1 MEVQK
6 QIEMLEENIICLK
19 AAIIREKRNKQKAD
33 EIYQNE
39 KPRLEQNIQELQL
52 EIENLKKNDED
63 WEPMT
68 DIQVDRRIEEE
79 VEKEMER
86 LEKLDEE
93 RRKNHQDRIEFL
105 RETLKN
111 NGWCIK

>member
-1 MEVQK
+1 MRFA
-6 QIEMLEENIICLK
+6 QIFSFSQRKM
-19 AAIIREKRNKQKAD
+19 
-33 EIYQNE
+33 
-39 KPRLEQNIQELQL
+39 
-52 EIENLKKNDED
+52 DED

-93 RRKNHQDRIEFL
+93 RRKNHQDKIESL

>member
-1 MEVQK
+1 M
-6 QIEMLEENIICLK
+6 
-19 AAIIREKRNKQKAD
+19 
-33 EIYQNE
+33 
-39 KPRLEQNIQELQL
+39 
-52 EIENLKKNDED
+52 DED

-68 DIQVDRRIEEE
+68 DIQVGRRIEEE

-93 RRKNHQDRIEFL
+93 RRKNHQSRIESL

>member
-1 MEVQK
+1 M
-6 QIEMLEENIICLK
+6 
-19 AAIIREKRNKQKAD
+19 
-33 EIYQNE
+33 
-39 KPRLEQNIQELQL
+39 
-52 EIENLKKNDED
+52 DED
-63 WEPMT
+63 WEPIT